1 MELLDYL
8 ISQRVYFL
16 LNEIEARLS
25 AHLREA
31 VYEVIDV
38 QQCVDARKLLSK
50 IRLQN
55 DTILAIREA
64 YSLRGYEL
72 EVFYNYMLLTAAE
85 SPLFS
90 YDNSPHH
97 PHLATFPHHKH
108 FYPKRKHTPVG
119 FSGQFQ
125 DALEETRW
133 FLEITS
139 PSPSD
144 SL

>member
-8 ISQRVYFL
+8 ISQRVHVL
-16 LNEIEARLS
+16 LNEIETRLS
-25 AHLREA
+25 AYLRDD

-38 QQCVDARKLLSK
+38 EQCVHARKLLCK

-55 DTILAIREA
+55 DTVLAIREA

-72 EVFYNYMLLTAAE
+72 GVVYNYMLLAADE

-97 PHLATFPHHKH
+97 PHLSTFPHHKH
-108 FYPKRKHTPVG
+108 FYPKRKHAPIG
-119 FSGQFQ
+119 FSGRLQ
-125 DALEETRW
+125 DALEEIRW
-133 FLEITS
+133 FLEKALL
-139 PSPSD
+139 PR
-144 SL
+144 